1 MRAHTASAKRI
12 GITQEQI
19 QALQFCQ
26 SSKLFDEKEKATL
39 LYAERMTRGAAAI
52 RSGTLEELRKYF
64 SEDQI
69 VELTLVICVAN
80 FTNRFND
87 ALQVEPDLG

>member
-1 MRAHTASAKRI
+1 M
-12 GITQEQI
+12 GITEEQI
-19 QALQFCQ
+19 VALPFFQR
-26 SSKLFDEKEKATL
+26 SAAFDAKEKATL
-39 LYAERMTRGAAAI
+39 TYVERVTRGAAAI
-52 RSGTLEELRKYF
+52 REGSLQELKQHF

-69 VELTLVICVAN
+69 VELTLVTCVAN

>member
-1 MRAHTASAKRI
+1 V
-12 GITQEQI
+12 GITDEQI
-19 QALQFCQ
+19 RALTFYQR
-26 SSKLFDEKEKATL
+26 SPLFDEKDKTVL
-39 LYAERMTRGAAAI
+39 LYAERVTRGSAAI
-52 RSGTLEELRKYF
+52 REGTLQDLKKHF
-64 SEDQI
+64 TEDQI

>member
-1 MRAHTASAKRI
+1 MTE
-12 GITQEQI
+12 EQI
-19 QALQFCQ
+19 KALQFYRT
-26 SSKLFDEKEKATL
+26 SKLFDDKEKTTL
-39 LYAERMTRGAAAI
+39 LYAERITRGAAAI
-52 RSGTLEELRKYF
+52 RSGTLEELRKYY

-80 FTNRFND
+80 LTNRFND

>member
-1 MRAHTASAKRI
+1 M
-12 GITQEQI
+12 TQEQI
-19 QALQFCQ
+19 NALQFYRT
-26 SSKLFDEKEKATL
+26 SKLFDEKEKATL
-39 LYAERMTRGAAAI
+39 LYAERITLGAAAI
-52 RSGTLEELRKYF
+52 RSGTLEELRKYY

-80 FTNRFND
+80 LTNRFND

>member
-1 MRAHTASAKRI
+1 MAFYHRSPA
-12 GITQEQI
+12 
-19 QALQFCQ
+19 
-26 SSKLFDEKEKATL
+26 FDAKEKATL
-39 LYAERMTRGAAAI
+39 LFAERMTRGAAAL
-52 RSGTLEELRKYF
+52 RERALEELRQYY

-69 VELTLVICVAN
+69 VELTLVVAVAN

>member
-1 MRAHTASAKRI
+1 MTE
-12 GITQEQI
+12 EQI
-19 QALQFCQ
+19 NALQFYRT
-26 SSKLFDEKEKATL
+26 SKVFDEKEKATL
-39 LYAERMTRGAAAI
+39 LYAERITRGAAAI
-52 RSGTLEELRKYF
+52 RSGTLEELRKYY

-80 FTNRFND
+80 LTNRFND